1 MRLYIDLNCFNR
13 PFDDQRQQRI
23 RRETEA
29 VFRILSRIVEGKDA
43 LIWSWVMSFENAKH
57 PKPDRRD
64 EIALWVNRAESV
76 IALSVRIEDRARELE
91 EQGIPALDA
100 VHLAS
105 AEVGEADI
113 FLTCDDAV
121 VKRAAR
127 LRLGLRVMNPV
138 AYWKEAVSHG

>member
-13 PFDDQRQQRI
+13 PFDDQRQERI

-29 VFRILSRIVEGKDA
+29 VFAILTRIIERKDS

-64 EIALWVNRAESV
+64 EIGLWMNRADSV
-76 IALSVRIEDRARELE
+76 IALDAGIEDRAREFE
-91 EQGIPALDA
+91 ERGMPALDA
-100 VHLAS
+100 AHLAS
-105 AEVGEADI
+105 AEAGGADI
-113 FLTCDDAV
+113 FLTCDDTV
-121 VKRAAR
+121 VKRTAR

-138 AYWKEAVSHG
+138 AYWKETVSHG

>member
-13 PFDDQRQQRI
+13 PFDDQRQERI

-29 VFRILSRIVEGKDA
+29 VFSILRRIVEGKDA

-64 EIALWVNRAESV
+64 EIGLWMNRADSV
-76 IALSVRIEDRARELE
+76 IALDAGIEDRAREFE
-91 EQGIPALDA
+91 ERGMPALDA
-100 VHLAS
+100 AHLAS
-105 AEVGEADI
+105 AEAGGADI
-113 FLTCDDAV
+113 FLTCDDTV
-121 VKRAAR
+121 VKRTAR

-138 AYWKEAVSHG
+138 AYWKETVSHG